1 MSPKI
6 YAIQH
11 LPPPGGSGGLVIRG
25 PIGTWAQNELGAV
38 FTVVVSQIAADQ
50 SVVTGVGTSEVYT
63 KAGAEDDWDSAVTV
77 LNGSRFA
84 DGGAVVAAWASI
96 ANTDGGW
103 MMYPWTLPV
112 RIVTP

>member
-11 LPPPGGSGGLVIRG
+11 LAPGGSGGLVIKG
-25 PIGTWAQNELGAV
+25 PIGTWAANELGAV

-50 SVVTGVGTSEVYT
+50 SVVTGVGTSDVYT
-63 KAGAEDDWDSAVTV
+63 RAGDEEDWDSAVTV
-77 LNGSRFA
+77 LNGGRFA

-103 MMYPWTLPV
+103 KMYPWTLPV

>member
-6 YAIQH
+6 NAIQH
-11 LPPPGGSGGLVIRG
+11 LPANGKLVIKG
-25 PIGTWAQNELGAV
+25 PIGQWAQNEVGAV
-38 FTVVVSQIAADQ
+38 FTVVVSQVAANQ
-50 SVVTGVGTSEVYT
+50 TIVTGVGTSEVYT
-63 KAGAEDDWDSAVTV
+63 EASGAAYWDSDVTV
-77 LNGSRFA
+77 LNGGQFT

-103 MMYPWTLPV
+103 KMYPWTLPV